1 MFNLKAGNS
10 FMKVSKSSVNIKL
23 FLLVIAI
30 LISAATLFYTQNLV
44 KKLQQRE
51 TQVVE
56 LYAKG
61 LQYIAQSS
69 PEKTQDFTFIFENII
84 KRIDF
89 PLILT
94 DSSNNPNIYQQGI
107 GIKNIEIDSTLK
119 PKEVE
124 NFLRKKIKEL
134 AAIHNPIR
142 VVIQDSLVLN
152 KIYYGNSTLVQQLK
166 FYPFL
171 QIIFAILFI
180 IIAYVSF
187 SYLKRT
193 EQSNIWVGMAKETAH
208 QLGTPISSLM
218 GWEEILKMH
227 YKDPDK
233 VLDVAE
239 EMGNDLTRLNKITK
253 RFSKIGS
260 KPELKLKNIYILI
273 ETVVRYYQRRIPQ
286 KGMNVEL
293 QLEGDPDIKAMVN
306 PELFEWVLE
315 NLIKNALDAIGNN
328 NGKIIL
334 QIKNHEH
341 SVYIDVSD
349 NGKGVDPKRRKDIFK
364 PGFSTKKRG
373 WGLGLSLSK
382 RIIENY
388 HKGKIFVN
396 QSAINGGT
404 TFRIILGK

>member
-1 MFNLKAGNS
+1 MSG
-10 FMKVSKSSVNIKL
+10 SKTSTNIKL
-23 FLLVIAI
+23 FLLIIAI
-30 LISAATLFYTQNLV
+30 IISAATLFYTQNLV
-44 KKLQQRE
+44 KKLQERE

-94 DSSNNPNIYQQGI
+94 DSSDNPNIYRQGI

-119 PKEVE
+119 PDEVRD
-124 NFLRKKIKEL
+124 FLREKIKEL
-134 AAIHNPIR
+134 AAIHDPIM
-142 VVIQDSLVLN
+142 VVIQDTLVLN

-166 FYPFL
+166 YYPFL

-180 IIAYVSF
+180 IIAYISF

-227 YKDPDK
+227 YKEPDK

-260 KPELKLKNIYILI
+260 KPELKLKNIYTLI

-293 QLEGDPDIKAMVN
+293 QLEGNPDIKAMVN

-334 QIKNHEH
+334 RIKDQEH

-396 QSAINGGT
+396 QSAVNEGT

>member
-1 MFNLKAGNS
+1 MR
-10 FMKVSKSSVNIKL
+10 VSKSSVNIKL

-94 DSSNNPNIYQQGI
+94 DSSNNPNIYQQGT

-166 FYPFL
+166 YYPFL

-227 YKDPDK
+227 YKEPDK

-334 QIKNHEH
+334 QIRDHEH

>member
-1 MFNLKAGNS
+1 MR
-10 FMKVSKSSVNIKL
+10 VSKSSVNIKL

-396 QSAINGGT
+396 QSAVNGGT